1 MNRTDTIARAGFQPR
16 AESYAH
22 SAPVAAPASGAS
34 GIRNGVTAPAPAPQL
49 AEHQAQPRS
58 GNAPVKKFRAGP
70 ISATVWNN
78 HAKEGESE
86 YKTVSFERNYKD
98 KDGAWKTTTSL
109 RMNDLPKAALV
120 LQKAFEYLALGE
132 GAET

>member
-1 MNRTDTIARAGFQPR
+1 MNSTVARAGFQPR
-16 AESYAH
+16 PENYAR
-22 SAPVAAPASGAS
+22 AAP
-34 GIRNGVTAPAPAPQL
+34 TTPAPAPQ
-49 AEHQAQPRS
+49 ATGHTEQPRS
-58 GNAPVKKFRAGP
+58 GNAPIKKFRAGP

-98 KDGAWKTTTSL
+98 KEGAWKTTTSL

-120 LQKAFEYLALGE
+120 LQKAYEYLALGE
-132 GAET
+132 DAEA